1 MHMSRETNHGTL
13 LVQEH
18 APSYVTSAR
27 ILLPMDLSDSSY
39 GALEVAADLAL
50 SFHAQLI
57 LVHIVAEIP
66 EFTGPDFNNALFLR
80 SSPEGR

>member
-1 MHMSRETNHGTL
+1 
-13 LVQEH
+13 
-18 APSYVTSAR
+18 
-27 ILLPMDLSDSSY
+27 
-39 GALEVAADLAL
+39 VAADLAL